1 MIINMIQ
8 GFCMALADSV
18 PGVSGGTI
26 AFLLGF
32 YDRFINSV
40 NDLLSTKTT
49 KEKRIDS
56 FKFLIKLGIGW
67 VVGMGL
73 STTILASVFETGIY
87 KVSSL
92 FLGFII
98 AAIPVMIYEERKCV
112 KGKYVNILWTIVGIA
127 VVVGLSLIKPAS
139 NGGLEGFDIGMIL
152 YIILAGMIAISA
164 MVLPGISGSTILL
177 TFGLYMPTVTAVKE
191 LFHFRFSGLGL
202 IICLAVGCIAGVLIT
217 LRLIKK
223 ALANY
228 RSQTIYC
235 VIGMM
240 IGSLYAIVKGPTTLK
255 TPQPA
260 MNFDTFSIIF
270 FIIGVAIVGGM
281 QAAKMYSE
289 KNKKADSDATNAT
302 DATAE

>member
-1 MIINMIQ
+1 
-8 GFCMALADSV
+8 MALADSV

-32 YDRFINSV
+32 YDRFINSI

-49 KEKRIDS
+49 KEEKIDS
-56 FKFLIKLGIGW
+56 LKFLIKLGIGW
-67 VVGMGL
+67 IIGMGL

-98 AAIPVMIYEERKCV
+98 AAIPVMIYEERECV
-112 KGKYVNILWTIVGIA
+112 KGKYINILWAIVGIA
-127 VVVGLSLIKPAS
+127 VVVGISLINPGS
-139 NGGLEGFDIGMIL
+139 NEGMSGIINYL

-177 TFGLYMPTVTAVKE
+177 TFGLYVPTITAVKE
-191 LFHFRFSGLGL
+191 LFHFKFSGLPL
-202 IICLAVGCIAGVLIT
+202 IIFLAVGCIAGVFIT

-223 ALANY
+223 ALANH

-255 TPQPA
+255 KPQDA
-260 MNFDTFSIIF
+260 MTFSTFSIIF
-270 FIIGVAIVGGM
+270 FIIGVAIVIGL
-281 QAAKMYSE
+281 QAFKMYSE
-289 KNKKADSDATNAT
+289 KKKENN
-302 DATAE
+302 